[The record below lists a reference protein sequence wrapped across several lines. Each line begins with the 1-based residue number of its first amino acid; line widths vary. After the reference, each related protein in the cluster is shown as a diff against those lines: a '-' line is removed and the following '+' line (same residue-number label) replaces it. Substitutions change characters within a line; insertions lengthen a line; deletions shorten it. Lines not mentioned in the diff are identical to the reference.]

1 MIFELIGHCSNEFQS
16 TVLAPKIVP
25 DTQFVFQLLLSSEIS
40 LLENLAS
47 PNQQNPFV
55 TNNGNFIGILMKIEG
70 FSTSKGYIS
79 GLRRSWK
86 TNWVSG
92 AIFGTSIFD

>member
-16 TVLAPKIVP
+16 RVLSPKIVP

-47 PNQQNPFV
+47 PKQQNPFV

-92 AIFGTSIFD
+92 TIFGTSSLD